1 MRQAAAAI
9 TRCAQLC
16 VQVRG
21 LHLLN
26 GTERDGERKK
36 RRERKEE
43 ARGEAGADQK
53 PGFLLCTEMG
63 KLSPDSLRCA
73 GQFYLKAFKDEEDS

>member
-26 GTERDGERKK
+26 GTEREKGKDRGREGGERGGGVEIKSLVFDC
-36 RRERKEE
+36 E
-43 ARGEAGADQK
+43 
-53 PGFLLCTEMG
+53 G
-63 KLSPDSLRCA
+63 K
-73 GQFYLKAFKDEEDS
+73 

>member
-26 GTERDGERKK
+26 GTEREKGKDRG
-36 RRERKEE
+36 REGGVEIKSLVFDCE
-43 ARGEAGADQK
+43 
-53 PGFLLCTEMG
+53 G
-63 KLSPDSLRCA
+63 K
-73 GQFYLKAFKDEEDS
+73 